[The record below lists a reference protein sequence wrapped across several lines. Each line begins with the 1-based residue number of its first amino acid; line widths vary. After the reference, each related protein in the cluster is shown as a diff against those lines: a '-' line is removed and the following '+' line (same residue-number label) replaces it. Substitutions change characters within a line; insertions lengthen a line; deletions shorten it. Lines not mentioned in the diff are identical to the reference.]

1 MPNIIANEGPLLNI
15 NVNPP
20 SKAEIER
27 ALKQLKNGK
36 AAGPD
41 GIPLEALKVDS
52 KTTKAMLYPLFLQI
66 WEMKTVLS
74 K

>member
-1 MPNIIANEGPLLNI
+1 MPNITANEGPLLNI
-15 NVNPP
+15 YVNPP

-41 GIPLEALKVDS
+41 GILKLL
-52 KTTKAMLYPLFLQI
+52 K
-66 WEMKTVLS
+66 
-74 K
+74 